1 SVSDLVGA
9 KGYVVKFIKDGV
21 VVYAVK
27 RSTSTWKTSYPKKF
41 VNMVF
46 KNGELKGVENNAF
59 SIEKNFDFYVIND
72 TAFIANKK
80 GFESS

>member
-1 SVSDLVGA
+1 MVWWFTLLKVNVNLENILSE
-9 KGYVVKFIKDGV
+9 
-21 VVYAVK
+21 
-27 RSTSTWKTSYPKKF
+27 KF

-80 GFESS
+80 ASNHQ